1 MTTSLTATELLQALV
16 RIDTTNPPGNE
27 IGCIT
32 YLNDLFKQAGIATK
46 TAAKTETRPNLIA
59 RLPGRGEAPPVLW
72 QAHVDVVTTQDQ
84 VWQHPPFSG
93 EIVDGYLWGRGSL
106 DDKCHAA
113 MMVST
118 ILRAHAQ
125 GIVPPGDI
133 VFAALADEEAG
144 GVYGAKFLAEQ
155 HPELF
160 EGVRYAIGE
169 GGGFSTSVG
178 SARIYP
184 IMVAEKQICTVRLTF
199 HGDGGHGAMPV
210 SGEAMA
216 RLGRALQILD
226 RKKFPVHV
234 TPVMRQMI
242 ETIAQAQP
250 PATGLAMRQILNP
263 ALTDRI
269 LGMLGKKGQAISAA
283 LHNTASPTL
292 VQGGHKI
299 NVIPSEITLDLD
311 GRLLP
316 DFVPED
322 MVRELKGLLG
332 RLAND
337 GGVDI
342 QVINY
347 EAGPKTADMG
357 RYTLLADLIHQADP
371 QGTPCPYLVYGVTD
385 ARHFARLG
393 IQSYG
398 FVPLQIS
405 DELISTPHNA
415 DERIPVASLEWGAQI
430 MMEVL
435 QRFQG

>member
-1 MTTSLTATELLQALV
+1 MTLPTSTELLQTLV

-32 YLNDLFKQAGIATK
+32 YLNDLFKREGIATAI
-46 TAAKTETRPNLIA
+46 AAKTETRPNLIA

-72 QAHVDVVTTQDQ
+72 QAHVDVVTTQGQ
-84 VWQHPPFSG
+84 VWKHPPFSG

-106 DDKCHAA
+106 DDKCHVA
-113 MMVST
+113 MMVSA
-118 ILRAHAQ
+118 ILHARAQ

-133 VFAALADEEAG
+133 VFTALADEEAG
-144 GVYGAKFLAEQ
+144 GVYGARFLAEQ

-160 EGVRYAIGE
+160 AGVRYAIGE
-169 GGGFSTSVG
+169 GGGFSVTMG

-184 IMVAEKQICTVRLTF
+184 IMVAEKQICTIRLTF

-210 SGEAMA
+210 SGQAMA
-216 RLGRALQILD
+216 KLGRALHILD
-226 RKKFPVHV
+226 HKKFPIHI

-242 ETIAQAQP
+242 ETVAQVQP
-250 PATGLAMRQILNP
+250 AATKLALRQILNP
-263 ALTDRI
+263 AITDRI
-269 LGMLGKKGQAISAA
+269 LGLLGKKGQALSAG
-283 LHNTASPTL
+283 LHNTATPTM
-292 VQGGHKI
+292 VQGGYKI

-316 DFVPED
+316 DFGPED
-322 MVRELKGLLG
+322 MVRELKALLG
-332 RLAND
+332 KLASD
-337 GGVDI
+337 GSVDI
-342 QVINY
+342 QVTNY

-357 RYTLLADLIHQADP
+357 RYAILADLIHKADP

-385 ARHFARLG
+385 ARHFAKLG

-398 FVPLQIS
+398 FVPLQVS
-405 DELISTPHNA
+405 DELISTPHGA
-415 DERIPVASLEWGAQI
+415 DERIPVATLEWGAQI
-430 MMEVL
+430 MREVL